1 MRTQISSIHFK
12 ASDSLKRFAE
22 KEVERLSKLSDDI
35 LKCEIEFTYTK
46 TIKEARV
53 HVNANGS
60 MLHASGTSD
69 DFKKSLALTVD
80 KLEQQMK
87 KLKGKR
93 IAKRV
98 GGE

>member
-1 MRTQISSIHFK
+1 MRKKISSIHFK
-12 ASDSLKRFAE
+12 ASDSLKQFAE
-22 KEVERLSKLSDDI
+22 EEVERLSKLSDDI

-46 TIKEARV
+46 TAKEARV

-60 MLHASGTSD
+60 VLHASESSD
-69 DFKKSLALTVD
+69 DFKKSLALAVD
-80 KLEQQMK
+80 KLEQQLK

-93 IAKRV
+93 IAKRA